1 MTITSLYKER
11 QQERGAIYLA
21 IKKKQS
27 STKENTKLA
36 TVGI

>member
-21 IKKKQS
+21 LKKSRAQLKKMQ
-27 STKENTKLA
+27 N
-36 TVGI
+36 